1 MPVSAPTSSEAADHH
16 HSHGPFAGHGPAD
29 SGPPME
35 VPALEQ
41 LDHVAVGSA
50 RSILKSIQG
59 PAINLAIWQRRIPE
73 DIADAIDAAGPD
85 SFAYVDDRFD
95 AGEGA
100 AVLASWLET
109 SRLSG
114 PLGSWLVRDIEALVE
129 ETARLGGAARVRLK
143 IETLTNTKCSRF
155 HCDMTL
161 VRLISA
167 YHGAGTEFVADS
179 IADDVFL
186 RDMLPPPRQIMS
198 AHPES
203 VCVLR
208 GAQPAEGFAER
219 AIVHRSPDIHRTEDW
234 RLLVTIDALAE

>member
-1 MPVSAPTSSEAADHH
+1 
-16 HSHGPFAGHGPAD
+16 
-29 SGPPME
+29 ME
-35 VPALEQ
+35 VPALEL
-41 LDHVAVGSA
+41 LDHVAVGPTRA
-50 RSILKSIQG
+50 ILESIRG

-73 DIADAIDAAGPD
+73 DIADAIDAAGPAG
-85 SFAYVDDRFD
+85 FAYIVERFD
-95 AGEGA
+95 LADIDP
-100 AVLASWLET
+100 VLSSWLDG
-109 SRLSG
+109 SGLSG
-114 PLGSWLVRDIEALVE
+114 PLRTWLRTDIGMLVE
-129 ETARLGGAARVRLK
+129 EIARLGSTTSVRLK
-143 IETLTNTKCSRF
+143 IETLTDTKCSRF

-186 RDMLPPPRQIMS
+186 RDMLPPPGQIMS

-219 AIVHRSPDIHRTEDW
+219 AIVHRSPDIHRPEDW

>member
-1 MPVSAPTSSEAADHH
+1 MEA
-16 HSHGPFAGHGPAD
+16 
-29 SGPPME
+29 
-35 VPALEQ
+35 PALAR
-41 LDHVAVGSA
+41 LDHVAVGPTRA
-50 RSILKSIQG
+50 VLESIRG
-59 PAINLAIWQRRIPE
+59 PAINLAVWQRRLPANVAAE
-73 DIADAIDAAGPD
+73 IDAAGPG

-114 PLGSWLVRDIEALVE
+114 SLGSWLARDIEALVE
-129 ETARLGGAARVRLK
+129 ETARLGGTARVRLK
-143 IETLTNTKCSRF
+143 IETLTDTKCSRF
-155 HCDMTL
+155 HCDMTRL
-161 VRLISA
+161 RLISA

-186 RDMLPPPRQIMS
+186 RDVLAPPGHIMS

-219 AIVHRSPDIHRTEDW
+219 AIVHRSPDIQRPEDW